1 MKRTTPRNSHIDPAL
16 YHIFLRLKDT
26 LGAKIVHR
34 RRRSSSTCIEIIF
47 CNTLTK
53 YLVGRI
59 NTLPEAE
66 KCGFWIMC
74 RPQTKREHAFY
85 HGWMVFQLFLTP
97 VHPKKR
103 REQQP
108 QTISNDIQQPQTI
121 AADVSFEPIFTKKR
135 VRACVIQ
142 KKVVSLH
149 PNCVLS
155 RSDAGKDAKNS
166 SLDRRYL
173 GMFDG
178 AGSGV

>member
-1 MKRTTPRNSHIDPAL
+1 MKQKNPRNSHIDPAL
-16 YHIFLRLKDT
+16 YNIFLRLKDT

-47 CNTLTK
+47 CNALTK

-74 RPQTKREHAFY
+74 RPQTKRGHDFY

-108 QTISNDIQQPQTI
+108 QTISNDIQQSQTI
-121 AADVSFEPIFTKKR
+121 AADVSFEPIFNKKR
-135 VRACVIQ
+135 ARACVYEKIFVPLQ
-142 KKVVSLH
+142 
-149 PNCVLS
+149 PNC
-155 RSDAGKDAKNS
+155 GINKN
-166 SLDRRYL
+166 
-173 GMFDG
+173 
-178 AGSGV
+178 AI

>member
-1 MKRTTPRNSHIDPAL
+1 MKRINQRNSHIDPAL

-47 CNTLTK
+47 CNALTK
-53 YLVGRI
+53 YLIGRI

-74 RPQTKREHAFY
+74 RPQTKRGHAFY

-103 REQQP
+103 REQQAL
-108 QTISNDIQQPQTI
+108 TTSNDIQQSQTI
-121 AADVSFEPIFTKKR
+121 AADVSFEPIFNKKR
-135 VRACVIQ
+135 ARACVYE
-142 KKVVSLH
+142 KKFVPLQ
-149 PNCVLS
+149 PNC
-155 RSDAGKDAKNS
+155 GINKN
-166 SLDRRYL
+166 
-173 GMFDG
+173 
-178 AGSGV
+178 AI

>member
-1 MKRTTPRNSHIDPAL
+1 MNRVSHLSLYILCIYPVILIKNHLKQHKTMKQKNPRNSHIDPAL
-16 YHIFLRLKDT
+16 YNIFLRLKDA

-47 CNTLTK
+47 CNALTK

-66 KCGFWIMC
+66 KCGYWIVC
-74 RPQTKREHAFY
+74 RPQTKRGHDFY

-108 QTISNDIQQPQTI
+108 QTISNDIQQSQII
-121 AADVSFEPIFTKKR
+121 AADVSFEPIFNKKR
-135 VRACVIQ
+135 ARACVYEKIFVPLQ
-142 KKVVSLH
+142 
-149 PNCVLS
+149 PNCV
-155 RSDAGKDAKNS
+155 
-166 SLDRRYL
+166 
-173 GMFDG
+173 
-178 AGSGV
+178 